1 MKMSTVEE
9 YVTRYVGDVDVY
21 RAVKDGMVYVAELDN
36 LDRMV
41 DEVWDFC
48 GKSVVNTRTFEVH
61 PCCEFCGSDNG
72 YRVADSLRAAADY
85 GDVDSAAVTLSKRL
99 DIAGLVPGGL
109 YGLRASRGA
118 VGADYIVVS
127 EGDSLPGDGHAYHD
141 ALYIVGQCQS
151 WEVGA
156 IPLEDVSDL
165 EELRVSDCPD
175 SVCGIVWNNVD
186 CDGYSTPDGLELSQQ
201 F

>member
-1 MKMSTVEE
+1 MEISTVKK
-9 YVTRYVGDVDVY
+9 YAYVGDVDVY
-21 RAVKDGMVYVAELDN
+21 RAVKDGMVYVTEPDN
-36 LDRMV
+36 LERTV

-99 DIAGLVPGGL
+99 DIAALAPGGI
-109 YGLRASRGA
+109 YGLQASRDV
-118 VGADYIVVS
+118 VGADYLVVS
-127 EGDSLPGDGHAYHD
+127 EGDNSPGDGYAYND
-141 ALYIVGQCQS
+141 ALFIVGRCQS
-151 WEVGA
+151 WGIGV
-156 IPLEDVSDL
+156 IPLEDVADL

-175 SVCGIVWNNVD
+175 TVCGIVWENVD
-186 CDGYSTPDGLELSQQ
+186 SDGDSTPTHDELVNYYI
-201 F
+201 